1 MMKRSLA
8 FYNKSYLDY
17 YLVIDNKQNFYS
29 QSEVSL
35 DMNKFQKSILYKS
48 LGDDYSKVKILWA
61 RDVIFGTNEMS
72 FFVIR
77 YIRQMDSYHAPGIL
91 VMKLNDSILDEVRKN
106 ITSDDLMYFILDGN
120 NDICFSQLPGGKE
133 WDSDNEEN
141 RKFMWEKLLKK
152 DLKQN
157 PSKGILS
164 SAYDENTRLTFMIYA
179 PAEVTNEVLR
189 KIQLTMAAV
198 FGIIYIVSFVGIVIF
213 TRKFIKPIKYLSD
226 TMSHFNEDCLETKVF
241 LNTNTE
247 LDSIGHS
254 YNSMLEEVKFLMD
267 DIKKK
272 ERELHESQIQ
282 SLMYQIHPHFL
293 YNTLDTIYM
302 LARIQKEETI
312 MKMIQALS
320 RFLRIN
326 LSNGKEE
333 IEVTKELE
341 HVSSYLD
348 IQKIRNADLFTYE
361 IEIEEK
367 IASLYVM
374 KMILQP
380 IVENSIKHGFRDFY
394 EGGKIKICVFCE
406 EKNLCF
412 SIWNNGSHIEKEAR
426 EKLNL
431 LEKMPMEEI
440 DGMIKDQNGG
450 YGICNVVK
458 RLRMKYHDQ
467 IRFYYLSRTD
477 GTECIIKIDLQQI
490 TKTT

>member
-1 MMKRSLA
+1 
-8 FYNKSYLDY
+8 
-17 YLVIDNKQNFYS
+17 
-29 QSEVSL
+29 
-35 DMNKFQKSILYKS
+35 
-48 LGDDYSKVKILWA
+48 
-61 RDVIFGTNEMS
+61 
-72 FFVIR
+72 
-77 YIRQMDSYHAPGIL
+77 
-91 VMKLNDSILDEVRKN
+91 
-106 ITSDDLMYFILDGN
+106 
-120 NDICFSQLPGGKE
+120 
-133 WDSDNEEN
+133 
-141 RKFMWEKLLKK
+141 
-152 DLKQN
+152 
-157 PSKGILS
+157 
-164 SAYDENTRLTFMIYA
+164 
-179 PAEVTNEVLR
+179 
-189 KIQLTMAAV
+189 
-198 FGIIYIVSFVGIVIF
+198 
-213 TRKFIKPIKYLSD
+213 
-226 TMSHFNEDCLETKVF
+226 
-241 LNTNTE
+241 
-247 LDSIGHS
+247 
-254 YNSMLEEVKFLMD
+254 MLEEVKFLMD